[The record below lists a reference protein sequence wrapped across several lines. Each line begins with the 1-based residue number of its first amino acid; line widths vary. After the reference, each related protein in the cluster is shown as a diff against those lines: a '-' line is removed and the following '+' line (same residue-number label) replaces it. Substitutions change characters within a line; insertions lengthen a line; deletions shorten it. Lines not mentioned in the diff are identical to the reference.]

1 LCHHSKI
8 QLGYGIWGSSKP
20 QLPGT
25 ALCSVEKQKQNKISK
40 LVKDCHTSTQTS
52 VSKISWGEQIMRE
65 GC

>member
-1 LCHHSKI
+1 MHDGEEETMKNLCHHIKI

-40 LVKDCHTSTQTS
+40 RVKDYHTSTNFHF
-52 VSKISWGEQIMRE
+52 KN
-65 GC
+65 

>member
-1 LCHHSKI
+1 MMVKKKRCRICHHSKI

-40 LVKDCHTSTQTS
+40 LVKDCHTSTNFHF
-52 VSKISWGEQIMRE
+52 KN
-65 GC
+65 